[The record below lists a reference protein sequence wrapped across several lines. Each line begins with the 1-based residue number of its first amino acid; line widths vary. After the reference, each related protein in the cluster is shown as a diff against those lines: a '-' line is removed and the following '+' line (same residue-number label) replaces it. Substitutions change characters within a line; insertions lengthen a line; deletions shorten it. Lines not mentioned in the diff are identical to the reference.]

1 MYETA
6 KVALSEAQAAS
17 AHSIA
22 SPYELIAALPGTVIV
37 CEPSFS
43 SVLLLMTLPSS
54 AFVTVVITDAHDE
67 LSPR

>member
-1 MYETA
+1 VYETA

-67 LSPR
+67 PSPR